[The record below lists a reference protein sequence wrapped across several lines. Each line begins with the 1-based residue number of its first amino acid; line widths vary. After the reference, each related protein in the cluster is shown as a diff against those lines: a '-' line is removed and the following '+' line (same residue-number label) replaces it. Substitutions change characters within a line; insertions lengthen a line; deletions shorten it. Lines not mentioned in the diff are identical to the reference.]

1 MSFGAQF
8 LAGQKFAQGLIE
20 TYRDAQQR
28 RELDEISKA
37 QPVSADF
44 LSDDASAKVQAA
56 AADPTQHIGY
66 DAGAK
71 AYTATPK
78 LGEDEMGPAQPKQIA
93 TAEPMTELLGKRTP
107 GTMTPDQVSNAKFK
121 AMADVVGKSD
131 PIQGMRLQREVKQGE
146 RDDKRWEREER
157 TAKEEEDFKTGQQA
171 EFAQTIYG
179 KRMGEYATQVQ
190 AYEQYQAKLK
200 SGAAPETLGAPPPM
214 PQRPAYSVAESLADS
229 GRLLAF
235 KASKGKADPA
245 EILQYAD
252 RLQKVSDEGYG
263 KALKLAQGGAPLE
276 KVIEQFNQ
284 TGSMKLDPAA
294 VVSDEMVKDADG
306 VPSRVIKVRDANG
319 NVQTINALSE
329 LDAIGQAENYFNRFD
344 KDRTFKLNARKTE
357 VAERQAATAERKI
370 DLLLM
375 GAGRSG
381 GGGGGRGG
389 AKDGGGPAVWDDKA
403 DAYLRERYTTKDPS
417 TGEVRVDGSGLQ
429 FGKTLALAVSQNNG
443 GDHTKGLGYAFQ
455 KDNELRAAAT
465 DKTGKYDAA
474 KHEQLR
480 QQYLMAISGQQ
491 ATSPAPAAT
500 TGTQPNSGQ
509 RPARTS
515 EGRGAI
521 GNPMPSQILT
531 TMGGILPKAGTY
543 TPPPDS
549 PAGKVQ
555 ASREAA
561 RTATMKQEAER
572 AKAVADAAAAAISS
586 KDPSAA
592 QAVQSMHGFGA
603 LPLEQK
609 AEIRRIVFGR

>member
-8 LAGQKFAQGLIE
+8 LAGQKFAQGLID

-37 QPVSADF
+37 QPVNADF

-71 AYTATPK
+71 AYMATPK
-78 LGEDEMGPAQPKQIA
+78 LGVDEMGPAQPKQIA
-93 TAEPMTELLGKRTP
+93 TAAPMTELLGKRTP

-146 RDDKRWEREER
+146 RDDERWEREKR
-157 TAKEEEDFKTGQQA
+157 KAIEEEDFQKGQQA
-171 EFAQTIYG
+171 EFGQTIYS
-179 KRMGEYATQVQ
+179 KRMGNYATQVQ

-214 PQRPAYSVAESLADS
+214 PQRPVYSVGESLADT

-245 EILQYAD
+245 EILQYAE

-263 KALKLAQGGAPLE
+263 KALKLAQGGAPLAN
-276 KVIEQFNQ
+276 VIEQFNQ

-294 VVSDEMVKDADG
+294 VVSYEMVKDADG

-329 LDAIGQAENYFNRFD
+329 LDAIGQAENYFSRFD
-344 KDRTFKLNARKTE
+344 KNRTFNLNERKTE

-381 GGGGGRGG
+381 GGGSGGGGGGGG
-389 AKDGGGPAVWDDKA
+389 AVGWKER
-403 DAYLRERYTTKDPS
+403 REVFNDFGSLLPDP
-417 TGEVRVDGSGLQ
+417 
-429 FGKTLALAVSQNNG
+429 KNA
-443 GDHTKGLGYAFQ
+443 
-455 KDNELRAAAT
+455 
-465 DKTGKYDAA
+465 
-474 KHEQLR
+474 
-480 QQYLMAISGQQ
+480 M
-491 ATSPAPAAT
+491 
-500 TGTQPNSGQ
+500 
-509 RPARTS
+509 
-515 EGRGAI
+515 
-521 GNPMPSQILT
+521 
-531 TMGGILPKAGTY
+531 
-543 TPPPDS
+543 TP
-549 PAGKVQ
+549 
-555 ASREAA
+555 
-561 RTATMKQEAER
+561 QEAEKIQEIGR
-572 AKAVADAAAAAISS
+572 AHV
-586 KDPSAA
+586 
-592 QAVQSMHGFGA
+592 
-603 LPLEQK
+603 
-609 AEIRRIVFGR
+609 

>member
-71 AYTATPK
+71 AYMATPK
-78 LGEDEMGPAQPKQIA
+78 LGVDEMGPAQPKQIA

-157 TAKEEEDFKTGQQA
+157 TAKEEEDFKTGYQA
-171 EFAQTIYG
+171 EYGQTNHA
-179 KRMGEYATQVQ
+179 KNMGQYAAQVQ

-214 PQRPAYSVAESLADS
+214 PQRPVYSVGESLADT

-245 EILQYAD
+245 EILQYAE

-381 GGGGGRGG
+381 GGGSGGGSGG
-389 AKDGGGPAVWDDKA
+389 AVGWKERREVFNDFGSLLPDPKNATTPQEAEKIQASNTQALAKA
-403 DAYLRERYTTKDPS
+403 DTLFS
-417 TGEVRVDGSGLQ
+417 TNAQ
-429 FGKTLALAVSQNNG
+429 FGNVLTAPQ
-443 GDHTKGLGYAFQ
+443 
-455 KDNELRAAAT
+455 LRAAMVQAEASPQSIRT
-465 DKTGKYDAA
+465 QVDAESGMAVKYVVVNGARVIVDVGTAAAQKQEAPASKQDAA
-474 KHEQLR
+474 TGGKTDT
-480 QQYLMAISGQQ
+480 ANPSPK
-491 ATSPAPAAT
+491 PAPA
-500 TGTQPNSGQ
+500 PYVP
-509 RPARTS
+509 PA
-515 EGRGAI
+515 
-521 GNPMPSQILT
+521 
-531 TMGGILPKAGTY
+531 
-543 TPPPDS
+543 DS
-549 PAGKVQ
+549 PAGK
-555 ASREAA
+555 AKAAREAA
-561 RTATMKQEAER
+561 QKAAQQQQMQRIAT
-572 AKAVADAAAAAISS
+572 VTAAAAAAVAS
-586 KDPSAA
+586 KDPAGA
-592 QAVQSMHGFGA
+592 QAVLDMPGFDS
-603 LPLEQK
+603 LPTSQK